1 MAKQQSPYDITD
13 FSKLFS
19 EFQIP
24 GVDWQELMASQQR
37 NVAALTRANQ
47 VLLEG
52 AQAVMQRE
60 VEILQR
66 AMAEVMTASQ
76 ELMKEGDPQAQATRR
91 FELARASFEAAI
103 KNMRELA
110 ELAAKSNTEALE
122 VINKRALESFEEVRK
137 AVERSQAEAGR
148 GGAKGGGGARS

>member
-1 MAKQQSPYDITD
+1 MAKQRTPYDLTD
-13 FSKLFS
+13 FSKM
-19 EFQIP
+19 FQDFQVP

-37 NVAALTRANQ
+37 NVQALTRANQ

-60 VEILQR
+60 VEILQK

-91 FELARASFEAAI
+91 FELAKASFEAAI
-103 KNMRELA
+103 NNMRELA

-122 VINKRALESFEEVRK
+122 VINRRALESFEEVKK
-137 AVERSQAEAGR
+137 AVQQAQHAA
-148 GGAKGGGGARS
+148 GGARAGGARS